1 MPTGSTRRPSRRPI
15 KSGQIGG
22 PPDRRDPLDVLL
34 SRFGISGT
42 PIEAAIKGLVSPK
55 SPSSQIIHVGDPLTM
70 DSGVLAMLVVVAV
83 LQASYTVQLHMKPR
97 PVADPDPPWLVWL
110 RDLLWILLLALGG
123 VFLGLSQNTPKW
135 LAASK
140 GMIYLSVLS
149 LQVSV
154 RFVSDGLCLFVCRFL
169 RRGMPWPAV
178 FSSSGSTTSSFM
190 PS

>member
-1 MPTGSTRRPSRRPI
+1 
-15 KSGQIGG
+15 
-22 PPDRRDPLDVLL
+22 
-34 SRFGISGT
+34 
-42 PIEAAIKGLVSPK
+42 
-55 SPSSQIIHVGDPLTM
+55 M
-70 DSGVLAMLVVVAV
+70 DSGVLAMLVLVAV

-97 PVADPDPPWLVWL
+97 PVAYPDSPWLVWL

-123 VFLGLSQNTPKW
+123 VFFGLSQNTPKW

-154 RFVSDGLCLFVCRFL
+154 HFVSYGLCLFVCRFL